1 MLSPRLTPK
10 EERAFAF
17 ADDVL
22 KQAAAFVGA
31 AVAEVVFEDN
41 ADPKLYSLALLCRSI
56 SNFQGALT
64 MARRNQAVECRTL
77 VRSCIEEL
85 ASGPPTSRRR
95 GRFCEDPA
103 KSRSMG
109 HNCAR
114 RVVAQTP
121 RHRR

>member
-41 ADPKLYSLALLCRSI
+41 ADPQTLWPRAPLSVDFEFPRSADHGAAQPSCRVPHVGPLVHRGTCFWST
-56 SNFQGALT
+56 NFTKTGQVL
-64 MARRNQAVECRTL
+64 
-77 VRSCIEEL
+77 
-85 ASGPPTSRRR
+85 
-95 GRFCEDPA
+95 
-103 KSRSMG
+103 
-109 HNCAR
+109 
-114 RVVAQTP
+114 
-121 RHRR
+121 